1 VIRGVGRGTGFAAVM
16 TLAASLAV
24 SGTACS
30 GTLVPITPAPATPTP
45 DPTRA
50 PTPRPTPA
58 VTPAPGATPT
68 PTPAKVDLT
77 VETATGAQDFHY
89 APNTLSAPAG
99 STITLKFAN
108 KTNPDDEVGHNWV
121 LVKPGQED
129 AVLATSVKAGDDN
142 DWLDPKD
149 PGVIAATKL
158 IEGNASDTVTFTA
171 PEPGT
176 YTFLCTFPDH
186 ATGGMKGTLTV
197 G

>member
-1 VIRGVGRGTGFAAVM
+1 MLAAAV
-16 TLAASLAV
+16 AV
-24 SGTACS
+24 SGGACS
-30 GTLVPITPAPATPTP
+30 GTLVAITPAPATPTP

-50 PTPRPTPA
+50 PTPAPTPV

-89 APNTLSAPAG
+89 APETVTAPAG
-99 STITLKFAN
+99 STVTLTFAN

-129 AVLATSVKAGDDN
+129 AVLANSVRAGDDN

-158 IEGNASDTVTFTA
+158 IEGNATDTVTFVA

-186 ATGGMKGTLTV
+186 AAGGMKGTLTV
-197 G
+197 Q